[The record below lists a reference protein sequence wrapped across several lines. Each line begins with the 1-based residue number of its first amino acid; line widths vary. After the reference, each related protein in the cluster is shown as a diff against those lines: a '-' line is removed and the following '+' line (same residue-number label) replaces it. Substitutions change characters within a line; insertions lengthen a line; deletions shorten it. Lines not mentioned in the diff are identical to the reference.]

1 MAEDFRD
8 GDGDRGDRG
17 VYTHGHRFPT
27 RIVAVV
33 VIAIVC
39 ALFISQNRE
48 RVNVD
53 FIVFDRDARTW
64 VVIIV
69 SMALGALLAEFVRLA
84 LKRRRQS
91 SE

>member
-8 GDGDRGDRG
+8 GDGDRVGQPSRR
-17 VYTHGHRFPT
+17 RFPT

-33 VIAIVC
+33 VITLVC
-39 ALFISQNRE
+39 GAFISQNRE

-53 FIVFDRDARTW
+53 FLVFDRDARTW
-64 VVIIV
+64 VVIIL